1 MRFYKMTDRSH
12 PTHVLPS
19 VQWDHGSGKALFEFA
34 KTNIQGVMACDTDD
48 PEIISLLTRAGYV
61 TEPVGEG
68 NIPAMALADPYAR
81 VVPDMKLKDETKNAF
96 ANRRR
101 G

>member
-12 PTHVLPS
+12 PTHVLPTL
-19 VQWDHGSGKALFEFA
+19 QWDQGTGKPLFEFV
-34 KTNIQGVMACDTDD
+34 KTNIRGVMACETDD
-48 PEIISLLTRAGYV
+48 PEIIYLLSRAGYA

-68 NIPAMALADPYAR
+68 NRSAMALMDPHAR
-81 VVPDMKLKDETKNAF
+81 VVPDLQLKDETKNAF

-101 G
+101 E